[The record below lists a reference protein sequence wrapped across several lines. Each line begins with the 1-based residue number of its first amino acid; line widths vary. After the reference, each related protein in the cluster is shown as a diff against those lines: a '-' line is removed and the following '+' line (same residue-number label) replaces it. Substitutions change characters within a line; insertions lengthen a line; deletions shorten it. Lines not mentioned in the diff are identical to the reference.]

1 MLLRKERMKSW
12 LNVNF
17 LRRNNVSPRYPV
29 PFYTFIT
36 FMTQLTL
43 ANESREKAAVFI
55 AKQVTDGFLSLQADG
70 SYKYYPDRKPVG
82 AP

>member
-1 MLLRKERMKSW
+1 
-12 LNVNF
+12 
-17 LRRNNVSPRYPV
+17 
-29 PFYTFIT
+29 
-36 FMTQLTL
+36 MTQLTL